1 MAKTPSNGRPG
12 HQPDQSPSLG
22 GGATAETIEVTLTGS
37 ARIHAGKAGLEGVLG
52 TLALSPQCQ
61 TGDVVTVSADGASH
75 DFAVLR
81 RRWIVGAAGNR
92 LEITLDY
99 PARGR

>member
-1 MAKTPSNGRPG
+1 M
-12 HQPDQSPSLG
+12 LG
-22 GGATAETIEVTLTGS
+22 ALF
-37 ARIHAGKAGLEGVLG
+37 
-52 TLALSPQCQ
+52 LSPQCQ
-61 TGDVVTVSADGASH
+61 TGDVVTVSANGASH

-81 RRWIVGAAGNR
+81 RRWILGASDNR